1 MRIVDLS
8 MTVEECD
15 SAPFAKDEYY
25 FKVRPIVRWEDKGF
39 VSNMVEMTVHAG
51 THIDSPHHFFRDKPN
66 VEQLP
71 LEAMVGEA
79 VVLDLT
85 FKGAPNAR
93 ITPEDMD
100 RAEAA
105 LAAQGIRI
113 EPNGILFLRT
123 DWPKG
128 HNTMDPKWW
137 DESPCLTTA
146 AAEWLVARRP
156 SVLGYDFA
164 QEEKGADYATAGEIL
179 TSGMR
184 VHRTILPNV
193 TFQIENL
200 INLDQIPSRVKV
212 VALPAK
218 WRTESAPAR
227 VIALVEEKAGT
238 AHGRSAS

>member
-85 FKGAPNAR
+85 FKGTANAR
-93 ITPEDMD
+93 ITPNGYPYLLSSDWMAPYRTE
-100 RAEAA
+100 RIYRVLQSGRRFSPEA
-105 LAAQGIRI
+105 
-113 EPNGILFLRT
+113 
-123 DWPKG
+123 
-128 HNTMDPKWW
+128 M
-137 DESPCLTTA
+137 
-146 AAEWLVARRP
+146 
-156 SVLGYDFA
+156 
-164 QEEKGADYATAGEIL
+164 L
-179 TSGMR
+179 TSASLITE
-184 VHRTILPNV
+184 VPSSSV
-193 TFQIENL
+193 TERSL
-200 INLDQIPSRVKV
+200 S
-212 VALPAK
+212 
-218 WRTESAPAR
+218 
-227 VIALVEEKAGT
+227 
-238 AHGRSAS
+238 RSAA

>member
-25 FKVRPIVRWEDKGF
+25 FKLKPIVKWEDKGF
-39 VSNMVEMTVHAG
+39 VSNIVEMTVHAG

-71 LEAMVGEA
+71 LEAMIGEA
-79 VVLDLT
+79 TVLDLT
-85 FKGAPNAR
+85 FKGFANAK
-93 ITPEDMD
+93 ITREDMD
-100 RAEAA
+100 RAEQA
-105 LAAQGIRI
+105 LETQGIKI
-113 EPNGILFLRT
+113 EPNGMLFLRT

-137 DESPCLTTA
+137 DDSPYLTKES
-146 AAEWLVARRP
+146 AEWLVERRP

-164 QEEKGADYATAGEIL
+164 QEEKGADYAKADEIL

-184 VHRTILPNV
+184 VHRTILPKI

-212 VALPAK
+212 IALPAK

-227 VIALVEEKAGT
+227 VIALLDE
-238 AHGRSAS
+238 